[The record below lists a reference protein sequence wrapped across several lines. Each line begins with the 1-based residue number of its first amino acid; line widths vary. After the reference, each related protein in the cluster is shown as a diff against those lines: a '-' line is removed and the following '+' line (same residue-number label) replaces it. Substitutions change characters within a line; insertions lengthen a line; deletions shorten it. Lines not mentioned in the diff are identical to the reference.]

1 MKDLNNIQ
9 TFYFV
14 GIGGIGMSALA
25 RYFKMQGNAVF
36 GYDKTSTE
44 LTDELIA
51 EGIPVTFIDEIS
63 EIPQEVVSQAVPTNR
78 QENVLIVYTPA
89 VPKNNKIFNYFL
101 SEGFVIVKRAELLGE
116 ISKNTLCLAVAGTH
130 GKTTTS
136 AILGHL
142 LAECDMPVTAF
153 LGGIAENYNSNFI
166 YKGSGITVVE
176 ADEFDR
182 SFLRL
187 QPNIACITSMDADHL
202 DIYGDA
208 SEIENAFTS
217 FAELVEKKTNVLIK
231 KDLPLEGMTVAV
243 EETADYSAQ
252 NVKIENGAYHFDLKT
267 PTETLENLIFNLPGR
282 HNLTNAIMALG
293 MAILA
298 GSPMNCLPEALAS
311 FKGVKRRFS
320 YKIKTE
326 KLVLIDDYAHHPTE
340 LDALY
345 QAVEEMYPDDHKQI
359 VFQPH
364 LFSRTRDFAAAFA
377 RSLSQFDEVVML
389 DIYPAREEPIEGITS
404 KWLLDQVNV
413 TKKRLVFKSAL
424 PEVLLKSN
432 CRIKLLVG
440 AGDIGAEV
448 NRITQK
454 LKYEA

>member
-1 MKDLNNIQ
+1 LKNLNQIQ
-9 TFYFV
+9 IFYFV

-25 RYFKMQGNAVF
+25 RYFKMQGKAVF
-36 GYDKTSTE
+36 GYDKTSTDLTEE
-44 LTDELIA
+44 LVA

-63 EIPQEVVSQAVPTNR
+63 EIQNEVISK
-78 QENVLIVYTPA
+78 EKVLVVYTPA
-89 VPKNNKIFNYFL
+89 IPKNNKILNYFFT
-101 SEGFVIVKRAELLGE
+101 EEFNIVKRAELLGE
-116 ISKNTLCLAVAGTH
+116 VSKNTLCLAVAGTH

-142 LAECDMPVTAF
+142 LAECNMPVTAF

-166 YKGSGITVVE
+166 YKGSEITVVE

-182 SFLRL
+182 SFLQLR
-187 QPNIACITSMDADHL
+187 PDIACVTSMDADHL

-208 SEIENAFTS
+208 TEIENAFRT
-217 FAELVEKKTNVLIK
+217 FAQLVEKDENIFIK
-231 KDLPLEGMTVAV
+231 RDLPLDGMTVAV
-243 EETADYSAQ
+243 EEPSDYEAQ
-252 NVKIENGAYHFDLKT
+252 NVKVKDGAYLFNLKT
-267 PTETLENLIFNLPGR
+267 PNGTLENLTFNLPGR

-298 GSPMNCLPEALAS
+298 GSPTDCLPKALAT

-320 YKIKTE
+320 YKIKSE

-340 LDALY
+340 IDALF
-345 QAVEEMYPDDHKQI
+345 QAVDEMYPNDHKQI

-364 LFSRTRDFAAAFA
+364 LFSRTRDFAVGFA
-377 RSLSQFDEVVML
+377 KSLSQFDEVVLL

-404 KWLLDQVNV
+404 EWLLNQVV
-413 TKKRLVFKSAL
+413 SEKKRLVFKSAL
-424 PEVLLKSN
+424 PEVLLKSK

-448 NRITQK
+448 NKLTQK
-454 LKYEA
+454 LKDEA